1 MRCDLWSCGVIL
13 YILLAGYPP
22 FRGDSDEDI
31 FKSIES
37 GSYNMDEPEL
47 KDVSKE
53 AKTLIKKLLEY
64 NPNKRL
70 NAEQALKDPWIKNY
84 AELPDKPLMNKT
96 LVNMKNFRVNL
107 SFLDSFLLRNIRLF
121 LFIEIGSINFR
132 LKEKFNWPHG
142 ASSRISFR

>member
-22 FRGDSDEDI
+22 FRGESDEDI

-70 NAEQALKDPWIKNY
+70 NAEQALKDPWLKNY

-121 LFIEIGSINFR
+121 LFVKIGSI
-132 LKEKFNWPHG
+132 
-142 ASSRISFR
+142 ISG